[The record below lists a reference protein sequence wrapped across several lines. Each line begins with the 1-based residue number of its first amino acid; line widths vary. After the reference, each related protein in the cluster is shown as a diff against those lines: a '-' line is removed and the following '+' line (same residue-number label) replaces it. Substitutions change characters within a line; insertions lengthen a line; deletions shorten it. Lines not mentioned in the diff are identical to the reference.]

1 MTRLF
6 SRVLATMSLG
16 AADGRGWSSRVGL
29 KLPGGPSAA
38 INALVAKLDNY
49 TAGRVIVVECGANR
63 GSWGL
68 SLM

>member
-1 MTRLF
+1 M
-6 SRVLATMSLG
+6 
-16 AADGRGWSSRVGL
+16 
-29 KLPGGPSAA
+29 PGGPSAA